1 MQRNV
6 ISIFT
11 YLARVGE
18 QLAGV
23 QGDGGLG
30 IAQVERAVV
39 RDVGT
44 LGRHVDRDLSRL
56 AVYEERVS
64 VREETGTLSVFQ
76 GCLLQEAVVALETST
91 HRTLEKV
98 GNPYAAGIWLVWAVV
113 REMGRLGGEKS
124 RIVSKVGLKT
134 VPEGLRGSR

>member
-39 RDVGT
+39 RDIGT
-44 LGRHVDRDLSRL
+44 LGRHVDRDLGRL

-91 HRTLEKV
+91 HRTRKGGKSVCSRNL
-98 GNPYAAGIWLVWAVV
+98 A
-113 REMGRLGGEKS
+113 RLGS
-124 RIVSKVGLKT
+124 R
-134 VPEGLRGSR
+134 SRNGTTGWREESDCFQGWSENRS